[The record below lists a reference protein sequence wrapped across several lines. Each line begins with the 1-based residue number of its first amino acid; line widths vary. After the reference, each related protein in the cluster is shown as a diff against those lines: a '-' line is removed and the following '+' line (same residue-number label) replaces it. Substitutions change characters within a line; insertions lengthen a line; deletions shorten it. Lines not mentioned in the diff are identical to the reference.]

1 MRLTEDDS
9 TAQAMP
15 RRIYIDCTETDRV
28 GANTGIQRTVR
39 SIVAAAVVEPDG
51 LAVPVRFDGRAFVAL
66 DATSADALIR
76 PVARGRAL
84 HERVRRAAVAAAPLA
99 RAEWVARGRDLASRS
114 YWALRRLRAG
124 GGAAVRYRCGDGLI
138 LLDATWT
145 PDLRRELAR
154 ARTDGAR
161 VCTVIYDL
169 IKLRRPDL
177 VSPGAAR
184 IYSRWLARV
193 LPLSDVVATISRAV
207 LDDVVAHLRESGR
220 ETLVPR
226 VHSFPLGSDFHGGA
240 GEVGAGIASAF
251 TGDGSRTFLAVGSLE
266 PRKDQATIL
275 EAFEKLWRDGVDARL
290 VLVGRPGWGSDDLVR
305 RLAAHEARGTRLFW
319 FADASDADL
328 LHCYRHAR
336 ALVNVSLA
344 EGFGLPLVEG
354 MRHGLRVI
362 ASDIPAFRE
371 VAAGRA
377 MFVPPGDA
385 QRLAQAIVS
394 VLREPLGATDDAS
407 VATTTWRESARALVG
422 LLDQPLP

>member
-1 MRLTEDDS
+1 MRGH
-9 TAQAMP
+9 
-15 RRIYIDCTETDRV
+15 IYIDCTETDRV

-39 SIVAAAVVEPDG
+39 SILAAALTEPDAR
-51 LAVPVRFDGRAFVAL
+51 LVPVRFDGRAFVAL
-66 DATSADALIR
+66 DAPSAAALVR
-76 PVARGRAL
+76 PVARDRAL
-84 HERVRRAAVAAAPLA
+84 HERVRRIAVAAAPAA

-124 GGAAVRYRCGDGLI
+124 GGAPVRFRGGDALV
-138 LLDATWT
+138 LLDATWA

-154 ARTDGAR
+154 ARAEGAR

-177 VSPGAAR
+177 VSPGAGR
-184 IYSRWLARV
+184 IYTRWLARV

-207 LDDVVAHLRESGR
+207 RDDVVAYLRESGR
-220 ETLVPR
+220 DALVPR
-226 VHSFPLGSDFHGGA
+226 VHSFALGSDLSGGE
-240 GEVGAGIASAF
+240 GEVTTAVASAF
-251 TGDGSRTFLAVGSLE
+251 ATEPSRTFLAVGSLE

-275 EAFEKLWRDGVDARL
+275 EAFETLWREGVDARL

-354 MRHGLRVI
+354 LRNGLDVI

-377 MFVPPGDA
+377 VFVPPGDA
-385 QRLAQAIVS
+385 QQLAQAIVS
-394 VLREPLGATDDAS
+394 VLRAPAGVKDDAS
-407 VATTTWRESARALVG
+407 VAATTWRESARALVA
-422 LLDQPLP
+422 LLDQALP